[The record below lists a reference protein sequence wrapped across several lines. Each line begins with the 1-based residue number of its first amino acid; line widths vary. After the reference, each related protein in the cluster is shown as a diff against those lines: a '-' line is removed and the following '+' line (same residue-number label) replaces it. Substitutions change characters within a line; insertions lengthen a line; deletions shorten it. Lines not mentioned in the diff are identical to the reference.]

1 MKNYCNS
8 NEASVKKKLNLTAQV
23 SDDIISINK
32 LGSFKNR
39 TNKLIKTLTYH
50 PNNKSSNIM
59 TEDDI
64 EKLFKKRSPEPL
76 QV

>member
-8 NEASVKKKLNLTAQV
+8 NQASLKKKLNLTAQF

-39 TNKLIKTLTYH
+39 TNKLIKTLTYY
-50 PNNKSSNIM
+50 PNNQNSNVM
-59 TEDDI
+59 T
-64 EKLFKKRSPEPL
+64 
-76 QV
+76 